1 MRYDRCYFKKR
12 IDEGCVFLDKI
23 YIRDLEI
30 YGFHGANEEEK
41 SMGQRF
47 LVSAEL
53 FLDLS
58 DAGKSDDLTKTV
70 NYAELCWQLEEEFKK
85 EKYDLIEKAAEKLV
99 KYILLNYDRVQRVKL
114 MLKKPWAPIGKP
126 IKYVAVE
133 VDRSWHKAY
142 IGVGANLGDKEENI
156 KEAIEKINLSGLAQV
171 IKVANMYETKPV
183 GYLEQDDFLNTV
195 LEIKT
200 LLDPRDLIKLLLKIE
215 KELKRERVIK
225 WGPRTI
231 DLDILLYD
239 DLVTDFEEV
248 IIPHPRMHERMFVLK
263 PLSDIAPYLMHP
275 VLNKRIYQLV
285 EELKEYQ
292 L

>member
-1 MRYDRCYFKKR
+1 
-12 IDEGCVFLDKI
+12 
-23 YIRDLEI
+23 
-30 YGFHGANEEEK
+30 
-41 SMGQRF
+41 
-47 LVSAEL
+47 
-53 FLDLS
+53 
-58 DAGKSDDLTKTV
+58 
-70 NYAELCWQLEEEFKK
+70 
-85 EKYDLIEKAAEKLV
+85 
-99 KYILLNYDRVQRVKL
+99 

-156 KEAIEKINLSGLAQV
+156 KEAIEKVNLSGLAQV

-215 KELKRERVIK
+215 KDLKRERVIK